1 MEDYIRRQMEL
12 LLPRLHRF
20 ALALTAREH
29 EADDLLQMTCERA
42 LSRSAQWNPDT
53 RLDSWMFR
61 IMQTIWFNELRARQV
76 RARHK
81 PELEHRHAT
90 SVDGEQHA
98 EARALLRRVH
108 EEIARLPEEHRVVL
122 LLVCV
127 EGLSY
132 REASEVTS
140 TPIGTVM
147 SRLARARLALMRRL
161 EGTEEAPLGNLIQ
174 LRGRS

>member
-1 MEDYIRRQMEL
+1 MGDDIRRQIGA
-12 LLPRLHRF
+12 LLPRLRRF
-20 ALALTAREH
+20 ALALTGQEH

-42 LSRSAQWNPDT
+42 LSRSAQWQTDT

-61 IMQTIWFNELRARQV
+61 IMQTIWLNEIRARRV
-76 RARHK
+76 RARHE
-81 PELEHRHAT
+81 PELESRHAT
-90 SVDGEQHA
+90 LVDGEQQA
-98 EARALLRRVH
+98 ETRALLRRVH

-132 REASEVTS
+132 REVGEVTS
-140 TPIGTVM
+140 APIGTVM

-161 EGTEEAPLGNLIQ
+161 EEKEEVPFGNLVQ
-174 LRGRS
+174 LGRR